1 MKLKRHYFL
10 MISCPGDV
18 IRERELLKECV
29 EIVNNERNDDSWIE
43 LRHWVTDTFSDA
55 GTPAQESINQQIV
68 NESDGLIA
76 IFNARLGTPVH
87 NFPCGTAEEIA
98 LMLSAGKHVSLLFNT
113 APRIDLSKDNSIE
126 QITKLQEYKKEQSLN
141 SFYKEFK
148 DDDTFKTIALQEIRL
163 WLRSLNS
170 QENGITPLDGGSV
183 TQQQKETHSHPEQS
197 NETGGIVSPK
207 SESTEKQPVDE
218 NTEMGMLDC
227 VLYITNTSLELT
239 ALFDEYGVLVTD
251 FQTKAD
257 EFVQKFTFANRQ
269 NNAAGSLALCKGFA
283 RETNEWGNQL
293 NVFNN
298 SFENKW
304 TNICSYIKM
313 MPREMIS
320 QDDKI
325 IMKSSL
331 ATLREQFSEMMGQTD
346 VLLSEIDKL
355 PNIQKD
361 INSAMKTVKAA
372 FVKFNKFLGTAT
384 INCEELE
391 NIFI

>member
-1 MKLKRHYFL
+1 MQLKKHYFL

-18 IRERELLKECV
+18 VREREILKECV

-43 LRHWVTDTFSDA
+43 LRYWVTDTFSDA

-68 NESDGLIA
+68 DESDGLIA

-87 NFPCGTAEEIA
+87 EYPCGTAEEIA
-98 LMLSAGKHVSLLFNT
+98 LMLSANKHVSLLFNT
-113 APRIDLSKDNSIE
+113 SPRIDLSKDNSID
-126 QITKLQEYKKEQSLN
+126 QITKLQEYKKEQSAN

-148 DDDTFKTIALQEIRL
+148 DDESFKTIALQEIRL

-170 QENGITPLDGGSV
+170 KSNEVIVLDGGKIIEESNNDSDKGIKNGGVTPPQDEATDVSV
-183 TQQQKETHSHPEQS
+183 VEEQ
-197 NETGGIVSPK
+197 P
-207 SESTEKQPVDE
+207 
-218 NTEMGMLDC
+218 EMGMLDC
-227 VLYITNTSLELT
+227 VLYITNTSIELKT
-239 ALFDEYGVLVTD
+239 LFDEYGVIVSD

-257 EFVQKFTFANRQ
+257 EFVQKFTFTNRQ

-283 RETNEWGNQL
+283 RETKEWGNQL
-293 NVFNN
+293 DLFNN
-298 SFENKW
+298 NFESKW
-304 TNICSYIKM
+304 NNICSYIKM
-313 MPREMIS
+313 MPKDMIT

-331 ATLREQFSEMMGQTD
+331 ATLREQFSEMVTQTND
-346 VLLSEIDKL
+346 LLSEIDRI

-361 INSAMKTVKAA
+361 FNMAMKTVKTA
-372 FVKFNKFLGTAT
+372 FVRFYKFLGVAI

-391 NIFI
+391 NLFL